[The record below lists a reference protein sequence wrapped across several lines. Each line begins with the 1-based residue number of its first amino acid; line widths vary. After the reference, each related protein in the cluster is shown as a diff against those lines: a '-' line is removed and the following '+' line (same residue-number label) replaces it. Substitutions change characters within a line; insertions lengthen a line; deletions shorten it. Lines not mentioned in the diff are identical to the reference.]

1 MTPARIKKI
10 FQVKVKAAI
19 GKSVPKSKQPP
30 SPKLTSVQKA
40 AMALSDKEK
49 LALAKQLSKGLKT
62 GTGEKIVNPDK
73 VSVSRDKS
81 GRFGKL
87 G

>member
-1 MTPARIKKI
+1 
-10 FQVKVKAAI
+10 
-19 GKSVPKSKQPP
+19 
-30 SPKLTSVQKA
+30 
-40 AMALSDKEK
+40 MALSDKEK